1 MAALERGADLNEP
14 IYHLCS
20 EIGGNIMS
28 LERII
33 DSGHRK
39 LFRDGFAIR

>member
-28 LERII
+28 LERVIN
-33 DSGHRK
+33 SGHRK
-39 LFRDGFAIR
+39 LLRYGFTIS